1 MKFTS
6 SARRPIALFLSLMF
20 FASTGGVPPAM
31 GESTAEP
38 CILLKVSVAS
48 IPQDIAKTE
57 LGAVQA
63 ILEKELRVRWVP
75 PGPPRSGVTVS
86 ADAFPVADGKAL
98 ERIAAK
104 LAEAARPMGRVGT
117 KGGAERLAA
126 TEDLARSF
134 RFGEA
139 TRPYLAEVF
148 LRRGLLFL
156 WEGNAGKA
164 EETLAR
170 SPGPPPPLE
179 PDPPPLSPP
188 LPPRPS

>member
-63 ILEKELRVRWVP
+63 ILEKELRGRWGP
-75 PGPPRSGVTVS
+75 PGPPRGGVTVS
-86 ADAFPVADGKAL
+86 AVAVSRSDCKGPQ
-98 ERIAAK
+98 RAA
-104 LAEAARPMGRVGT
+104 
-117 KGGAERLAA
+117 
-126 TEDLARSF
+126 
-134 RFGEA
+134 
-139 TRPYLAEVF
+139 
-148 LRRGLLFL
+148 
-156 WEGNAGKA
+156 
-164 EETLAR
+164 
-170 SPGPPPPLE
+170 
-179 PDPPPLSPP
+179 
-188 LPPRPS
+188 